1 MAQDYDTPRSK
12 DEDEESL
19 EALSNST
26 RQDQASDLDDDENA
40 IAEDYELQVRIS
52 AMRTLLLPLSLS
64 RAMNLCALSVSLY
77 ITAGSLTIM
86 KTAIPYAR
94 SVLHNGR

>member
-26 RQDQASDLDDDENA
+26 RQDQSSDLDDDENA
-40 IAEDYELQVRIS
+40 IAEDYELPGADLSNEDSSVTVIPQQGDEFVCSECFLVYNR
-52 AMRTLLLPLSLS
+52 RLLDHYENGKPVCKD
-64 RAMNLCALSVSLY
+64 CA
-77 ITAGSLTIM
+77 A
-86 KTAIPYAR
+86 
-94 SVLHNGR
+94 

>member
-40 IAEDYELQVRIS
+40 IAEDYELPGADLRI
-52 AMRTLLLPLSLS
+52 
-64 RAMNLCALSVSLY
+64 C
-77 ITAGSLTIM
+77 
-86 KTAIPYAR
+86 
-94 SVLHNGR
+94 VL